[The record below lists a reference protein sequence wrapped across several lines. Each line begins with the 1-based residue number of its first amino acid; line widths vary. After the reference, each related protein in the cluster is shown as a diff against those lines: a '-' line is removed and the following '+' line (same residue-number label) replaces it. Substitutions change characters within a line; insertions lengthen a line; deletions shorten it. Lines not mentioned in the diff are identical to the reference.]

1 MINNISQ
8 IPVIGTA
15 VVNSIFWVKKQIDS
29 IDYPV
34 ENFVIINNNGK
45 GELNNELDDL
55 SKTQHP
61 FIKKITVTH
70 MPSNIGVSGAW
81 NLIIKCY
88 MNSPYWIITNDD
100 VSFDKGF
107 LQEMVS
113 SLENNPDA
121 GLIHGNSGDF
131 NVGSWD
137 LFLIQDFVIQQCGLF
152 DENLYPAYCE
162 DADYIMRLI
171 NKSIKRI
178 TGIEKNYFHGNGNKD
193 QYYEEG
199 SQTKK
204 TDPSLSIKLAESNLL
219 NIEYLHLKWGENWR
233 MCSPSPLPF
242 NNYPISY
249 THYDLEFV
257 RKKYLGF

>member
-1 MINNISQ
+1 M

-15 VVNSIFWVKKQIDS
+15 VVNSTFWVEKQIKS

-45 GELNNELDDL
+45 GELNNELDII
-55 SKTQHP
+55 SKNTYP
-61 FIKKITVTH
+61 FIKKIIVTH

-81 NLIIKCY
+81 NLIIKCFVHC
-88 MNSPYWIITNDD
+88 PYWIITNDD
-100 VSFDKGF
+100 VSFDEGF
-107 LQEMVS
+107 LEEMVKTS
-113 SLENNPDA
+113 KDNPDA
-121 GLIHGNSGDF
+121 GLIHGHSGDF

-137 LFLIQDFVIQQCGLF
+137 LFLIKDWVIQQCGLF

-162 DADYIMRLI
+162 DADYIMRLL

-178 TGIEKNYFHGNGNKD
+178 AGIEKNYFHGNGNKD

-204 TDPSLSIKLAESNLL
+204 KDPSLVGKLEYSNEI
-219 NIEYLHLKWGENWR
+219 NIEYLTKKWGENWR
-233 MCSPSPLPF
+233 TCYPYPLPF

-249 THYDLEFV
+249 TSYDLEFI